1 MQLEK
6 ELLQKVLG
14 ITYPIVKMRLTT
26 SKEQLTYWYEYPD
39 KSLQIKNI
47 DLYRLANLY
56 KSFFFT
62 QKFTITSGKTL
73 HNGWF
78 ASFEGHTIVQNQD
91 SEYDAIFLLSEIIYE
106 NLLKIK

>member
-1 MQLEK
+1 MQIEK
-6 ELLQKVLG
+6 ELLQKVLE
-14 ITYPIVKMRLTT
+14 IKYPIVKMKLSS
-26 SKEQLTYWYEYPD
+26 SKEQLSYWYEYPD

-78 ASFEGHTIVQNQD
+78 ASFERHTIVQNQD
-91 SEYDAIFLLSEIIYE
+91 SEYEAIFLLSEVIYE
-106 NLLKIK
+106 NFIK